1 VIRLSEERARLA
13 KRDKITLTLFP
24 ARRER
29 VRNPETSLSEMRH
42 VHPKSIYA
50 SAIVPLRDVA
60 GGDYGRVRVVCRYLK
75 PIREIHHIDRDWLV
89 KGGFG
94 DEAGFAA
101 WWLANHAPT
110 GWADLWSLSRVVE
123 RARTGV
129 IRRDEIGPAVWDK
142 FAGTTVCV
150 VRFTTAVDIPRLL
163 APAGSPPKRSEVDH
177 GVDSPGDHGYVMS
190 PFLALPDE
198 PEAIHPD
205 EADELAA
212 QAGQSQVA
220 RFAASWEDRRAQ
232 PLADRLRLA
241 ELDAASLKADV
252 SGRLRVIERQVEAIE
267 RITMRRAA

>member
-1 VIRLSEERARLA
+1 MIRLTEERARLA

-29 VRNPETSLSEMRH
+29 VRNPMTDVEEMRH

-50 SAIVPLRDVA
+50 SAIVPLRDEA

-75 PIREIHHIDRDWLV
+75 PIREIHHIDRDWLA

-101 WWLANHAPT
+101 YWLANHVRPE
-110 GWADLWSLSRVVE
+110 WAEWWSLARVVE

-163 APAGSPPKRSEVDH
+163 APAGRPPKRSEGDD
-177 GVDSPGDHGYVMS
+177 GVDSPGDHGYVLS
-190 PFLALPDE
+190 PSLALAEE
-198 PEAIHPD
+198 PEAVDPD
-205 EADELAA
+205 TIEPAWSAMAAARLVESRSAEDVFRERRRLAEELKRAPLRLDIEDELALIRRA
-212 QAGQSQVA
+212 L
-220 RFAASWEDRRAQ
+220 ASAKEDR
-232 PLADRLRLA
+232 
-241 ELDAASLKADV
+241 AA
-252 SGRLRVIERQVEAIE
+252 
-267 RITMRRAA
+267 